1 MAESGRSRTTRNRV
15 YLRVSGVRIPP
26 SPPLYS
32 YKHLKMKYFLT
43 LTLPPL
49 TWSPSLPLHNPLK
62 LLQDRIEDGVVDDGF
77 RVLFPQC
84 VAQGERVEEGSG
96 RSQRED
102 RLRDQLHPLLL
113 QAAAPAY
120 TSGNPGGYSVTGERD
135 RGVARRDNRSPEH
148 FTLGC
153 SHAVLLS
160 SCRT

>member
-1 MAESGRSRTTRNRV
+1 
-15 YLRVSGVRIPP
+15 
-26 SPPLYS
+26 
-32 YKHLKMKYFLT
+32 MKYFLT

-84 VAQGERVEEGSG
+84 VAQGERVEEGSV

-102 RLRDQLHPLLL
+102 RLRGPLHPLLL

-120 TSGNPGGYSVTGERD
+120 AG
-135 RGVARRDNRSPEH
+135 
-148 FTLGC
+148 
-153 SHAVLLS
+153 
-160 SCRT
+160 